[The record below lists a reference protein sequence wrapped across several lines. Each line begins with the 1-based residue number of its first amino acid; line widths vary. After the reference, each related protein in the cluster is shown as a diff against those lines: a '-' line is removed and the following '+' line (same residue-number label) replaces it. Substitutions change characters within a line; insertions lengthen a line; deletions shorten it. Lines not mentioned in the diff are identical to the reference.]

1 MSEANT
7 NIQLRCFPCG
17 VPLKRGKV
25 TIAYLGGSF
34 PVELPKCP
42 VCGQIYIPEDLALG
56 KMLQV
61 EKALEDK

>member
-1 MSEANT
+1 MNQKESKGSLLCCQCN
-7 NIQLRCFPCG
+7 
-17 VPLKRGKV
+17 VPLNRGQV
-25 TIAYLGGSF
+25 TISYLGSEF

-42 VCGQIYIPEDLALG
+42 ACGQVYITEDLALG